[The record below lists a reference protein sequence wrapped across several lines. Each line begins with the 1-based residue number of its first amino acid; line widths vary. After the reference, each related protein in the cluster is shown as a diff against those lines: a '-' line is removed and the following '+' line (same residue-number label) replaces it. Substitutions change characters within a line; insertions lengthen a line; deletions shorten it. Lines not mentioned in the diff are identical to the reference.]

1 MSAGEATSTRERILA
16 AAIDVMR
23 SKGVAAATTRVIA
36 AEAGISEALIYRYFR
51 SKLDVLRA
59 AVREYVGPRFS
70 ETLAQLPAHV
80 DDVTAAANLER
91 VALAALAFYRDLIP
105 VLASLYSDNG
115 LIDWYRSST
124 RDADAGPHR
133 AVRILGDYLTIAQQ
147 HGYIAP
153 DIIPLA
159 AAQMLLGAC
168 FQQVF
173 FSQTLG
179 AERMALDDATL
190 AAGVARC
197 LAPAGNAVE

>member
-1 MSAGEATSTRERILA
+1 MSAGEAASTRERILA
-16 AAIDVMR
+16 AAVDVMR

-59 AVREYVGPRFS
+59 AVREYIGPRFS
-70 ETLAQLPAHV
+70 ETLAALPDHV

-105 VLASLYSDNG
+105 VLASLYSDNA

-124 RDADAGPHR
+124 READSGPHR
-133 AVRILGDYLTIAQQ
+133 AVRILGNYLTIAQE
-147 HGYIAP
+147 HGHIAA
-153 DIIPLA
+153 DIVPLA

-173 FSQTLG
+173 FTQTIG
-179 AERMALDDATL
+179 ADRLALDDAAL
-190 AAGVARC
+190 AAGVARS
-197 LAPAGNAVE
+197 LAPAGTPRA